1 MPGRTASCPAD
12 SQIATAA
19 TVGVLASE
27 SMTTL
32 VGIRE
37 VGFVVLASDS
47 RSSIPTRPG
56 VWSSNDGRKKLHVVG
71 DCLLGFAGDDEVCD
85 RWLDV
90 LAASPQR
97 LREHPHAA
105 LAEVAS
111 IREHLARA
119 RSCPPEHLVAN
130 AFAAWSDRDGIFR
143 LAACDAT
150 DRVATGLMNRIVNS
164 PAEPGIFP
172 LRLWLGER
180 PSVDRAIA
188 AAVLLVL
195 ETATLDRGVGGPVQV
210 GVLDHRG
217 ARLVAS
223 EQVATMVEQLSQAL
237 AGIEGAV
244 ELIAH
249 AAEV

>member
-1 MPGRTASCPAD
+1 MPSRANHPAD
-12 SQIATAA
+12 SQIVTAA
-19 TVGVLASE
+19 TAGVLASK
-27 SMTTL
+27 SMTTV

-37 VGFVVLASDS
+37 TGFVVLASDS
-47 RSSIPTRPG
+47 RSSIPTRRG

-71 DCLLGFAGDDEVCD
+71 DCLFGFAGDDEVCD

-97 LREHPHAA
+97 LQVQPHAA
-105 LAEVAS
+105 LAEVAN

-130 AFAAWSDRDGIFR
+130 AFAAWRDREGIFR
-143 LAACDAT
+143 LVACDAT

-164 PAEPGIFP
+164 PAEPGVFP

-180 PSVDRAIA
+180 PAVDRSIA

-195 ETATLDRGVGGPVQV
+195 ETALVDRGVGGPVQV
-210 GVLDHRG
+210 GVLDHKG
-217 ARLVAS
+217 ARLVLS
-223 EQVATMVEQLSQAL
+223 EQVATMGEQLTHAL
-237 AGIEGAV
+237 AGIESAV
-244 ELIAH
+244 ELIAQ
-249 AAEV
+249 AAEA